1 MKMNRSLHYR
11 PNISFYLSRTKQ
23 WCNQRTEHTLKNEC
37 NNTCM
42 KTHSH
47 TKEVPYNIYTIL
59 SWHQEDNSLTSTWE
73 DHYTESSA
81 LLHAYF
87 MVNCILE

>member
-1 MKMNRSLHYR
+1 MKMNRSLDYG

-23 WCNQRTEHTLKNEC
+23 QYNQRTEHTLKNEC

-47 TKEVPYNIYTIL
+47 IKEVSYNIYTIL
-59 SWHQEDNSLTSTWE
+59 
-73 DHYTESSA
+73 
-81 LLHAYF
+81 
-87 MVNCILE
+87 